1 MEFIIF
7 IVFIALVFALIG
19 MPVWTVLTIKEMR
32 EKLEGTRRELAAL
45 KSEQQTMQRRLAGME
60 AAAAQVAKAET
71 SSTKTVVSPTR
82 ERLEAAPSPPTA
94 SPSPTPPPMP
104 PLPAARPTALN
115 EPPAMAAETTP
126 PAQPAKPTPSSA
138 TASTAA
144 PAASQP
150 RRPGAPPIPQ
160 LTMEQ
165 FIGGKLLA
173 WVGGLVLF
181 LGVIFFVKLSIERG
195 WLPPGLRVLIGFITG
210 LGLLAGGWWS
220 QRWPRYQVL
229 TSTLCATGIVVL
241 YGVSFAAHSLYRIPP
256 FDHALVTFAVMSMV
270 TVTAFWLAVQQDARV
285 IAVLGMLGGFL
296 TPVLCS
302 TGQDN
307 PFGLFSYIAL
317 LDLGVL
323 TVSGKKKWAAL
334 PGLAAAGT
342 ILMQWG
348 WSFRFFETSHYGEGA
363 ATWIPI
369 LVFMGFS
376 VLFATAAGWRKE
388 NDGTSKHLIGPA
400 VAVAAGA
407 MAAAFEFLAHRTILE
422 RPWVLYPFVFSICL
436 TMLGLVWRRPQL
448 AGFYHLF
455 SGLTFLHLVLWTES
469 ALTRALLPA
478 ALGLYLI
485 FGLIQSGYLLLTP
498 ASQKGS
504 ASART
509 WAPLLSL
516 VLMLLCVITLPS
528 TGLTVWPGVL
538 LADLLVLALA
548 LQIWAPGTVL
558 GALVLTM
565 ITAGLWL
572 CRGHGETGNQE
583 ASLTSFLVII
593 GSFAVLF
600 TGAGTFLARRYPKD
614 PAATWLPAS
623 AAVMPFALLIL
634 ATIYL
639 HIPQPSPVF
648 GMAGLLVI
656 FLLLLARFAGMGAL
670 APTALVCVLALE
682 GVWHLNAFDPS
693 LPVTPLLWYLGFY
706 LLFTAWPFLFRRLF
720 AEQIL
725 PWITGA
731 AAGVGTFP
739 MVYQVVKKAW
749 PNPWMGLVPAAFAVA
764 PLLSLAWILKKH
776 PVQNPAR
783 LSQLAWYGG
792 VSLGFL
798 TLITPIQFEKQW
810 ITLGWA
816 MEGAALCWLFRR
828 VPHPGLR
835 ALGALLLTVAFV
847 RLALNPA
854 VFIYQVRGDTPIL
867 NWQLY
872 AYSLTIAAL
881 CAATAWL
888 KPPHHLIN
896 EINLRALFPGMAV
909 VLLFLLLN
917 IEIADVFTP
926 AGSRSIAFD
935 FQGNFGRD
943 MTYTIAW
950 SLFAL
955 GLLMA
960 GFWKRLAPV
969 RYAGIGLL
977 AIALLKL
984 FLHDLDNIGS
994 SYRIGAFMIVAV
1006 IALAASFLYQRF
1018 QTETKPVA
1026 PLPHP
1031 AGPESD
1037 AAPPAPENPPEDP
1050 SV

>member
-1 MEFIIF
+1 MEFIF
-7 IVFIALVFALIG
+7 LIVFTALLVTLIG
-19 MPVWTVLTIKEMR
+19 VPVWIVITIKELKG
-32 EKLEGTRRELAAL
+32 KLNGTNLEMAVLR
-45 KSEQQTMQRRLAGME
+45 SEQRKLQQRLAGLE
-60 AAAAQVAKAET
+60 AGAHRPSEAEPDP
-71 SSTKTVVSPTR
+71 TKTALPATR
-82 ERLEAAPSPPTA
+82 KRAEPLSSPPPV
-94 SPSPTPPPMP
+94 SPPPML
-104 PLPAARPTALN
+104 PLPVASLARQDRS
-115 EPPAMAAETTP
+115 PAMAAEP
-126 PAQPAKPTPSSA
+126 GPAALNTLSAAAAASSA
-138 TASTAA
+138 SPAS
-144 PAASQP
+144 S
-150 RRPGAPPIPQ
+150 APPRPIPPPVPQ

-195 WLPPGLRVLIGFITG
+195 WLPPGLRVLIGFVTG

-302 TGQDN
+302 TGYDN

-323 TVSGKKKWAAL
+323 AVSEKKKWAAL

-342 ILMQWG
+342 ILMQFG
-348 WSFRFFETSHYGEGA
+348 WSFRFFESSHYAEGA

-369 LVFMGFS
+369 LVFTGFGA
-376 VLFATAAGWRKE
+376 LFAAAAGWRKE
-388 NDGTSKHLIGPA
+388 NGGASRHLSGSA

-407 MAAAFEFLAHRTILE
+407 MAAAFGFLAHRTILE
-422 RPWVLYPFVFSICL
+422 RPWVLYIFVFSICL
-436 TMLGLVWRRPQL
+436 TMLGLAWRRPQL
-448 AGFYHLF
+448 AGIYHLF
-455 SGLTFLHLVLWTES
+455 SGLTFLHLVIWTGS

-485 FGLIQSGYLLLTP
+485 FGLIQSGHLLLAPTRP
-498 ASQKGS
+498 PGS
-504 ASART
+504 ARLPA
-509 WAPLLSL
+509 WPPLLSL

-548 LQIWAPGTVL
+548 LRTAAPGTVL

-565 ITAGLWL
+565 LTAGLWL

-583 ASLTSFLVII
+583 VSLTSFLVIL

-600 TGAGTFLARRYPKD
+600 TGAGTLLARRYPKD

-656 FLLLLARFAGMGAL
+656 FLLSLARFGGMGAL
-670 APTALVCVLALE
+670 APTALSCVLALE
-682 GVWHLNAFDPS
+682 GVWHLSAFDPA

-739 MVYQVVKKAW
+739 LVYQVVKRAW
-749 PNPWMGLVPAAFAVA
+749 PNPWMGLVPAAFAIA
-764 PLLSLAWILKKH
+764 PLLSLTWILKKH

-798 TLITPIQFEKQW
+798 TLIMPIQFEKQW

-816 MEGAALCWLFRR
+816 MEGAALCWLFGR

-835 ALGALLLTVAFV
+835 GLGAVLLTVAFV

-854 VFIYQVRGDTPIL
+854 VLAYQVRGDTPIL

-872 AYSLTIAAL
+872 TYSLTIAAL
-881 CAATAWL
+881 SSAAAWL
-888 KPPHHLIN
+888 KPPHHLTGH
-896 EINLRALFPGMAV
+896 INLRALFSGMAV
-909 VLLFLLLN
+909 ILLFLLLN

-935 FQGNFGRD
+935 FHGNFARD
-943 MTYTIAW
+943 MTCTIAW

-960 GFWKRLAPV
+960 GFWKHLAPV

-994 SYRIGAFMIVAV
+994 GYRIGAFMIVAV

-1018 QTETKPVA
+1018 QTETKP
-1026 PLPHP
+1026 
-1031 AGPESD
+1031 
-1037 AAPPAPENPPEDP
+1037 AAPPPPAENPPEDP
-1050 SV
+1050 AV